1 MCVSGE
7 GVYLVRLLTYLPG
20 ETVETMPYTSH
31 LIYQLGQTLAR
42 FNDALQV
49 ISVKLFVYHILDRV

>member
-1 MCVSGE
+1 
-7 GVYLVRLLTYLPG
+7 VRLLTYLPG

-49 ISVKLFVYHILDRV
+49 ISVNCLCTTYWTEFD